1 MIDDIVELPRPLSKL
16 NNGKLLVSSYAP
28 FEKPVSQFGIMYG
41 HVLDDDRSPVCLG
54 NSSCIQVGKDAFYR
68 YKMIEH
74 DATTIREYVAIADG
88 PFTSKDTKFFV
99 LWMAV
104 IDKVSLK
111 TERFYFWDAIAY
123 ARRYFG
129 MQDCYLL
136 SRNLEKELQCE
147 SKLLPYPGLERSYQW
162 AHKYSFPLKNED
174 TEIEGMYMLK
184 SNLESLEVAKMCES
198 MFNPLDVYR
207 GVVTG
212 EDDKPESSTTLEHLL
227 SRNKIE
233 QPLVKKLIGPDYG
246 FHRFCLK
253 PTCGITKD
261 MFVDHISAIDEPWFE
276 ILKYIELIPYSEL
289 FAVMKGDLIDVMR
302 VYDPYDPGRYQDIH
316 PASIDERITDL
327 FDSIMSAARSVEC
340 GIRELSIYRSWGEEV
355 YITMKTKDRR
365 VLKYYFDMVWAAF
378 GSHMFETVNDEI
390 VIPDF
395 VQARSNANDR
405 RIVYPYR

>member
-1 MIDDIVELPRPLSKL
+1 MRLFTSETLHVQIVSGKIAKKFVNLYGSGGSSPEPRKLSRAMIDDIVELPRPLSKL

-28 FEKPVSQFGIMYG
+28 YEKPVSQFGIVYG

-74 DATTIREYVAIADG
+74 DATTIREYIAIADG
-88 PFTSKDTKFFV
+88 PFTSKDTKFFI
-99 LWMAV
+99 LWMAI
-104 IDKVSLK
+104 IDKTSLK
-111 TERFYFWDAIAY
+111 TERFYFWDAISY

-136 SRNLEKELQCE
+136 SRNLEDELKCE

-184 SNLESLEVAKMCES
+184 SNLESLEVAKMCDN

-207 GVVTG
+207 GVIPSN
-212 EDDKPESSTTLEHLL
+212 DDKPETSTSLENLL
-227 SRNKIE
+227 SRDKIE
-233 QPLVKKLIGPDYG
+233 QPVIKKLIGPDYG
-246 FHRFCLK
+246 FHRLCLK

-261 MFVDHISAIDEPWFE
+261 MRIDHIGAVCEPWFD

-289 FAVMKGDLIDVMR
+289 FAVIKGNLIDVMR
-302 VYDPYDPGRYQDIH
+302 VYDPYDPGRYQDIN
-316 PASIDERITDL
+316 PAALDQRTEDL
-327 FDSIMSAARSVEC
+327 FDSLLDLALVGSRSDLE
-340 GIRELSIYRSWGEEV
+340 GIFFLTGQIHGLLGDNR
-355 YITMKTKDRR
+355 T
-365 VLKYYFDMVWAAF
+365 
-378 GSHMFETVNDEI
+378 NDHI
-390 VIPDF
+390 VSSPH
-395 VQARSNANDR
+395 
-405 RIVYPYR
+405 